1 MPDTSPRLHVDQL
14 HFGYPGRPLWA
25 GWSHHWAPG
34 LGLVRGGDG
43 SGKTSLLQLLAG
55 QRSAASG
62 RIALQWLAD
71 GDGAP
76 ATAPYIPSDTAPS
89 AVVPVTSTGAVAP
102 GAAYSEQVFWMNPRE
117 PGLPPTQTPAQWLAT
132 LPARWPQWSDSA
144 LQQYLQGWA
153 LAPHLGKPL
162 LALSTGTQ
170 RKLFMAA
177 ALASGAPLT
186 LIDEPVAGLDKPSVN
201 YLADALNAVAHAPQ
215 RIVLVAHYEALPGV
229 RWQSMVDL
237 PD

>member
-1 MPDTSPRLHVDQL
+1 MPDTSPHLHVDHL

-25 GWSHHWAPG
+25 GWSHQWAPG
-34 LGLVRGGDG
+34 MGLVRGGDG

-62 RIALQWLAD
+62 RIALQWSAEE
-71 GDGAP
+71 DGAP
-76 ATAPYIPSDTAPS
+76 ATTSDTAPS
-89 AVVPVTSTGAVAP
+89 AVVPVTTTGADAP
-102 GAAYSEQVFWMNPRE
+102 GAAYIEQVFWMNPRE

-170 RKLFMAA
+170 RKLFIAA

-186 LIDEPVAGLDKPSVN
+186 LVDEPVAGLDKPSVN

-215 RIVLVAHYEALPGV
+215 RIVLVAHYEALPGAP
-229 RWQSMVDL
+229 WQEVVEL
-237 PD
+237 P

>member
-62 RIALQWLAD
+62 RIALQWSAEE
-71 GDGAP
+71 DGAP
-76 ATAPYIPSDTAPS
+76 ATTSDTAPI

-102 GAAYSEQVFWMNPRE
+102 GAAYIEQVFWMNPRE

-144 LQQYLQGWA
+144 LQQHLQGWA

-177 ALASGAPLT
+177 ALASGATLT
-186 LIDEPVAGLDKPSVN
+186 LIDEPLGGLDRASIQ
-201 YLADALNAVAHAPQ
+201 YLQEALAARAADTQ
-215 RIVLVAHYEALPGV
+215 RLVLVAHYEVLPGITWDAV
-229 RWQSMVDL
+229 IDL
-237 PD
+237 PERL